1 VEITFVR
8 YRSHIIDAEWRF
20 HSFKGHVL
28 IENPVRMYV
37 PDDIAIITTHSKCVE
52 RTFFKKMIMII
63 YLQYYFLY
71 NFIATRLNRLK

>member
-1 VEITFVR
+1 MEITFVR
-8 YRSHIIDAEWRF
+8 YRSHVIDAKWRF
-20 HSFKGHVL
+20 RSFKGRAL

-37 PDDIAIITTHSKCVE
+37 PDDIAIITSHSKCVE
-52 RTFFKKMIMII
+52 RTFLKHGLIT